1 MTNTIVTETFETK
14 RGLYLFQSQL
24 GKRTEST
31 ETQIIMNKVYKEALE
46 KANSQLFGLTL
57 TELGDESFTIEGEY
71 FTLDFQ
77 PVLEHIQ
84 IHAHEKTD
92 IVVECLMYELDEMTC
107 ILESL
112 QPYMDKL
119 YNTLIS
125 NKA

>member
-1 MTNTIVTETFETK
+1 
-14 RGLYLFQSQL
+14 
-24 GKRTEST
+24 
-31 ETQIIMNKVYKEALE
+31 MNKVYKEALE

-77 PVLEHIQ
+77 PLLKYIQ

-92 IVVECLMYELDEMTC
+92 VIVECLTYELDEMTC
-107 ILESL
+107 TQEQL